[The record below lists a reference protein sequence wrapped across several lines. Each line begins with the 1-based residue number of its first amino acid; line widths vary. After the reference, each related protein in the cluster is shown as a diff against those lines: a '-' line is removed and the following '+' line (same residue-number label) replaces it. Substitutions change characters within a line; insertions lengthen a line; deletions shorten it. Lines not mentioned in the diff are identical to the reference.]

1 VSYWPSCYLWT
12 RINKPLQ
19 KELLPL
25 FADLLIPIS
34 DVVHDVRFEAVQEQ
48 VDNLLQALRRSQM
61 SEMDYLHTVEN
72 LQRAEQEVSKQFLI
86 VAAIVNDLV
95 ACNLF

>member
-1 VSYWPSCYLWT
+1 
-12 RINKPLQ
+12 
-19 KELLPL
+19 
-25 FADLLIPIS
+25 
-34 DVVHDVRFEAVQEQ
+34 VVHDVRFEAVQEQ

>member
-1 VSYWPSCYLWT
+1 M
-12 RINKPLQ
+12 
-19 KELLPL
+19 
-25 FADLLIPIS
+25 
-34 DVVHDVRFEAVQEQ
+34 VHDVRFEAVQEQ

-72 LQRAEQEVSKQFLI
+72 LQRAEQEVSKQFLK

-95 ACNLF
+95 ASNLF